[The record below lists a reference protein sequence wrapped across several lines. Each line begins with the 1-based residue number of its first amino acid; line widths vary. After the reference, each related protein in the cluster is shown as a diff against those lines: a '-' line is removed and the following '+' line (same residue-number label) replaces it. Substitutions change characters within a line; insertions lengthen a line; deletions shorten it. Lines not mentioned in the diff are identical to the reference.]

1 MLLVFTFL
9 DYLLLTI
16 IICPLVQIKQLAD
29 YIQKHT
35 EICKGKSVHEL
46 GAGLGLCGIIAHY
59 VGAARVVMSDGDT
72 KTLKGM
78 RENVQHNC
86 DAGANIACRQLLW
99 GSPYMEK
106 YVEEHGTY
114 DTMLGADIIYTI
126 ESLQPLFDTVACLLK
141 KPQGIFVLSRYN
153 KWNNVDDEV
162 VMEAAKIRHLD
173 CTRPSEGIFVFHW
186 NEK

>member
-1 MLLVFTFL
+1 M
-9 DYLLLTI
+9 
-16 IICPLVQIKQLAD
+16 QIKQLAD

-59 VGAARVVMSDGDT
+59 IGAARVVMSDGDT

-162 VMEAAKIRHLD
+162 VIEAAKIRHLD
-173 CTRPSEGIFVFHW
+173 CSRPSEGLFVFHW